1 MSDSIEDLQAEILK
15 LKQENENQKTQIDEL
30 IKVKEKVSDDL
41 ANAREFNSK
50 LMKQINIGSPTFQ
63 TDDPEPETHVETETE
78 FLDSFITPAKENIEK
93 TYGVKFNAYDY

>member
-15 LKQENENQKTQIDEL
+15 LKQDNENQKTQIDEL
-30 IKVKEKVSDDL
+30 TKDKEKVSDDL

-63 TDDPEPETHVETETE
+63 IDDPEPEKHIETEEE
-78 FLDSFITPAKENIEK
+78 FIDSFINPIKEEMEE
-93 TYGVKFNAYDY
+93 TYGVKFNGYDN